1 MAKYSDIKGFTVQ
14 TLSTDTV
21 ADQAAGGAWASG
33 GAMPAAKWLAQAAGT
48 QTSNLQAG
56 GASDAP
62 AGPNKSDA
70 SFEYNGTS
78 WTAGGDMN
86 TGRYAGSGLGASNG
100 AAVVAGGNEPSIG
113 GKTETYNGTAFTE
126 ANDLNTSR
134 GEVFGGGG
142 TSTAGVVFGG
152 GTPVKNETET
162 WDGSS
167 WTETGNLN
175 TARMQL
181 AGAGAAYTASIAFGG
196 YTTTGTGATETFNG
210 SSWTETGDLNTAREG
225 LAGSGTSTAALA
237 FSGLTPAPAKV
248 GVTENFDGSTWTEV
262 ADLSTTRYL
271 VGGSPSGTNELALAA
286 GGLVTEAVTTTEEWS
301 APVEFNQIQEGQLF
315 YNSTTNAFK
324 ETITDIPGGTWAS
337 NANMNN
343 ARDNTSGTGHTKDAV
358 MIMAGRGPSSNIG
371 NCEQYNGS
379 TWTEV
384 ADVTS
389 RRMSAASG
397 TSTAALQFG
406 GTTSYPS
413 SPPGQSA
420 LTESFNGSTWTEV
433 GDLNTARWRVS
444 GSPSGTSTAALAT
457 GGREPS
463 YSAKT
468 EVYDGS
474 TWTEVGDLNAAKAGA
489 TNIGT
494 STANIFAGGETAPGA
509 DTVNTESWD
518 GTSWTEVNN
527 LPAAAKENG
536 GTGGTSTLGFLA
548 GVGGG
553 AAPTSECD
561 FWNGTSWSEMAEL
574 GSGRPAGGGGGTA
587 VGATIAGGNPFT
599 AVSESFTAPLAN
611 KTITST

>member
-1 MAKYSDIKGFTVQ
+1 MASALTSPYTNTIVFGGNAPPAVDNVETWNGSSWTE
-14 TLSTDTV
+14 TTDMSI
-21 ADQAAGGAWASG
+21 ARKEFGGAGSSSTNALAFGGETPLTPASG
-33 GAMPAAKWLAQAAGT
+33 PHSVKTESWNGSSWTEGGDLNEARRGQSGAGT
-48 QTSNLQAG
+48 
-56 GASDAP
+56 
-62 AGPNKSDA
+62 
-70 SFEYNGTS
+70 
-78 WTAGGDMN
+78 N
-86 TGRYAGSGLGASNG
+86 TLALCI
-100 AAVVAGGNEPSIG
+100 GGNPDPAYT
-113 GKTETYNGTAFTE
+113 GKTEQ
-126 ANDLNTSR
+126 
-134 GEVFGGGG
+134 
-142 TSTAGVVFGG
+142 
-152 GTPVKNETET
+152 

-167 WTETGNLN
+167 WTEVN
-175 TARMQL
+175 
-181 AGAGAAYTASIAFGG
+181 
-196 YTTTGTGATETFNG
+196 
-210 SSWTETGDLNTAREG
+210 DLNTARSQG
-225 LAGSGTSTAALA
+225 GSAGIYNNCLYMGGVSPYKANVETWDGTS
-237 FSGLTPAPAKV
+237 
-248 GVTENFDGSTWTEV
+248 WTEQD
-262 ADLSTTRYL
+262 DLSAIRATM
-271 VGGSPSGTNELALAA
+271 GGGGTIASAFA
-286 GGLVTEAVTTTEEWS
+286 GGGRGPGSSPQYINVTEEWS
-301 APVEFNQIQEGQLF
+301 APATFVQIQEGQLF
-315 YNSTTNAFK
+315 FNSTVNAFK
-324 ETITDIPGGTWAS
+324 ETISDIPGGTWAS

-371 NCEQYNGS
+371 NCEQWNGS

-389 RRMSAASG
+389 RRMSAGSG

-406 GTTSYPS
+406 GTTSYPT

-444 GSPSGTSTAALAT
+444 GSPSGTSTAALAI

-468 EVYDGS
+468 EVYNGS

-509 DTVNTESWD
+509 DTANTESWD

-574 GSGRPAGGGGGTA
+574 GSGRPAGAGGGTS

-599 AVSESFTAPLAN
+599 AASESFTAPLAN
-611 KTITST
+611 KTITAS